1 MPKFYPSISDD
12 LRDWVLRQ
20 SVFFVASAPLQGR
33 HINLSPK
40 GLPDASLA
48 ILGPNEAAYIDATG
62 SGSET
67 ISHVR
72 ENGRITVMFCS
83 FDTAP
88 GIVRFFCNGSVI
100 EWDQPEFPQ
109 YLDRMGGKAVV
120 GARAIIHL
128 DVFKVQS
135 SCGYGVPR
143 LSVKLDPDTNESK
156 PYLKDRDTLGHWAG
170 KQVQANKM
178 RAYQKEWNY
187 RSLDGLPALWTA
199 VRDNNKFTGVAQ
211 LGNWA
216 RRHRDDIETAKT
228 IVLVLF
234 MAIGIMH
241 WIGYVVGA
249 SGSASDRHYAIAEF
263 ARSYPRDPVDVITAD
278 FLSEANMT
286 AGAAR
291 RVDQIRAR
299 YEQVQPG
306 RGSATTRPA
315 HAYEASF
322 LLALEPA
329 LMDLAKHRIKL
340 AVNAGNAD
348 TEGLHDAVVQMV
360 QAKGLDLKVAWISG
374 DQVLSTVQEALSSGK
389 SDFKSIYT
397 GQPLSEWPFEPIF
410 AQCYLG
416 GLGIAAALANGADI
430 VLCGRVSD
438 ASAVIG
444 AAYWFHGWQRSDL
457 DRLANALV
465 AGHLIECSNY
475 VCGGN
480 FTGFKMLESLGGD
493 GWTNIGYP
501 IAEISPEGQVII
513 TMQTYATGGAVTV
526 DTCSAQLLYEI
537 QGPRY
542 LNSDVTA
549 LLGDIS
555 FEQRGT
561 NRVALRGVR
570 SAPPPPTTKVGIS
583 ARGGFQA
590 EAVYFLVGL
599 DIAAK
604 ARMLEAQIRHVL
616 APYSDAFTALTFSTL
631 GSAPDDPRT
640 QDSATVTFR
649 IVAQART
656 AAALAPPRFL
666 RPITDNIMQGYPGA
680 TWHLDTRQGFP
691 RPIFE
696 YFVCLLPQTAVQ
708 HRLHLPWKTG
718 ATNAGPQTVDIA
730 PPPAAQADLTPAPPI
745 PTPIPST
752 TNYGPTIRG
761 PLGWIVHARSGD
773 KGPDANCG
781 FWVRHADEFQWLR
794 RVLTVSTVQELL
806 GPQYTSTD
814 TDTDTAAAGAASLR
828 VERFELPNLRA
839 VHFLFRNLLD
849 RGVCATVTVD
859 FLGKNVAEFLRARFV
874 DLPVR
879 FLERGKL

>member
-72 ENGRITVMFCS
+72 ENGRITIMFCS

-199 VRDNNKFTGVAQ
+199 VKDNNKFTGVAQ

-228 IVLVLF
+228 TVLVLF
-234 MAIGIMH
+234 IAMGIMH
-241 WIGYVVGA
+241 WIGYV
-249 SGSASDRHYAIAEF
+249 
-263 ARSYPRDPVDVITAD
+263 
-278 FLSEANMT
+278 EANMS

-299 YEQVQPG
+299 NEQVQPG
-306 RGSATTRPA
+306 RGSASTTPA
-315 HAYEASF
+315 PAYEPSF

-329 LMDLAKHRIKL
+329 LVDLAKHRIKL

-360 QAKGLDLKVAWISG
+360 EAKGLDLKVAWVSG

-416 GLGIAAALANGADI
+416 GLGIAAALANDADI

-480 FTGFKMLESLGGD
+480 FTGFKMLESLGRD

-501 IAEISPEGQVII
+501 IAEISPQGQVII

-555 FEQRGT
+555 FEQLGT

-590 EAVYFLVGL
+590 EASYFLVGL

-631 GSAPDDPRT
+631 GSAADDPRT

-649 IVAQART
+649 VVAQART
-656 AAALAPPRFL
+656 AAALAPLRFL
-666 RPITDNIMQGYPGA
+666 RPITDNIMQAYPGA
-680 TWHLDTRQGFP
+680 TWHLDTRPGFP

-708 HRLHLPWKTG
+708 HRVHLPWKTG
-718 ATNAGPQTVDIA
+718 SGAAGPQTVDIA
-730 PPPAAQADLTPAPPI
+730 PPPPSPAQTNLPSAPPM
-745 PTPIPST
+745 SS
-752 TNYGPTIRG
+752 NASYGPTIRG

-794 RVLTVSTVQELL
+794 RVLAVPTVRELL
-806 GPQYTSTD
+806 GPQYTSA
-814 TDTDTAAAGAASLR
+814 TALQ

>member
-1 MPKFYPSISDD
+1 MPKFYPSISDEM
-12 LRDWVLRQ
+12 RKWVLRQ

-67 ISHVR
+67 ISHVH

-83 FDTAP
+83 FDAAP
-88 GIVRFFCNGSVI
+88 GIVRLFCTGSVI
-100 EWDQPEFPQ
+100 EWDQPEFPR

-120 GARAIIHL
+120 GARAIIRL

-135 SCGYGVPR
+135 SCGFGVPR

-156 PYLKDRDTLGHWAG
+156 PFFKDRDTLGHWAG
-170 KQVQANKM
+170 KQVQANKLQ
-178 RAYQKEWNY
+178 AYQKEWNY

-199 VRDNNKFTGVAQ
+199 VKENDRFVGVAQ

-216 RRHRDDIETAKT
+216 RRHRDEIDTVKTSVLILFIAIE
-228 IVLVLF
+228 
-234 MAIGIMH
+234 IMR
-241 WIGYVVGA
+241 WFGYVPWA
-249 SGSASDRHYAIAEF
+249 SGSASDRHDAMAEF
-263 ARSYPRDPVDVITAD
+263 ARNYPRDPIDFITAD
-278 FLSEANMT
+278 FLSEANMSG
-286 AGAAR
+286 GAAR
-291 RVDQIRAR
+291 RVDQMRA
-299 YEQVQPG
+299 
-306 RGSATTRPA
+306 GSATTTAP
-315 HAYEASF
+315 AYEPSF
-322 LLALEPA
+322 LAALEPA
-329 LMDLAKHRIKL
+329 LADLAKHRIKV

-348 TEGLHDAVVQMV
+348 TEGLCEAVVQMV
-360 QAKGLDLKVAWISG
+360 KSKGLDLKVAWVSG
-374 DQVLSTVQEALSSGK
+374 DQVLTTVKDALSSGK
-389 SDFKSIYT
+389 SAFKSIYT
-397 GQPLSEWPFEPIF
+397 GQSLSDWPFEPIF
-410 AQCYLG
+410 AHCYLG

-444 AAYWFHGWQRSDL
+444 AAYWFHGWKRSNL
-457 DRLANALV
+457 DRLANAFV

-480 FTGFKMLESLGGD
+480 FTGFKALESVGQE

-501 IAEISPEGQVII
+501 IAEISPEGKVTI
-513 TMQTYATGGAVTV
+513 TMQAYATGGAVTV
-526 DTCSAQLLYEI
+526 DTCTAQLLYEI

-549 LLGDIS
+549 LLSEIS
-555 FEQRGT
+555 FEQTGT
-561 NRVALRGVR
+561 NRVALHGVR
-570 SAPPPPTTKVGIS
+570 SAPPPPTTKVGIT

-590 EAVYFLVGL
+590 EASYYLVGL

-604 ARMLEAQIRHVL
+604 ARMLEAQIRHLL
-616 APYSDAFTALTFSTL
+616 APYSSNFTALAFSTL
-631 GSAPDDPRT
+631 GSAADDPRT

-656 AAALAPPRFL
+656 AEALAPPRFL
-666 RPITDNIMQGYPGA
+666 RPIADNIMQGYPGA

-696 YFVCLLPQTAVQ
+696 YFVCLLPQADVH
-708 HRLHLPWKTG
+708 HRVHLPWKSDPD
-718 ATNAGPQTVDIA
+718 AQIVDIA
-730 PPPAAQADLTPAPPI
+730 PPLPVECASQTEHQPPESFSSHPASSLDF
-745 PTPIPST
+745 
-752 TNYGPTIRG
+752 GPTIRG

-781 FWVRHADEFQWLR
+781 FWVRHPDEFQWLR
-794 RVLTVSTVQELL
+794 RILSVSTVRDLL
-806 GPQYTSTD
+806 GPQY
-814 TDTDTAAAGAASLR
+814 ASNPSLK

-859 FLGKNVAEFLRARFV
+859 FLGKNVAEYLRAKYV

-879 FLERGKL
+879 FVNRGKL